1 MQVCYPSIQVSPMQV
16 LRCLRQTSRALKA
29 VYAMSEDLNELVK
42 GVIST
47 KKLNGTETFKK
58 AEDSPMAA
66 ADILDY
72 WSWAYSDIV
81 GNTNRGALAEFIV
94 ARAIGSE
101 AAVRNDW
108 AAYDLETPSGIK
120 VEVKSS
126 AYLQS
131 WQQTTVSAPSFS
143 IRKAKEWS
151 PETNE
156 FGEERLR
163 HSDVYVFCLLAYK
176 GDKRLLDP
184 LDLFQWEFY
193 VVKTSEI
200 DQMFGERASISINQG
215 RTLSQ
220 AYSVN
225 SLMDALEATSSA

>member
-1 MQVCYPSIQVSPMQV
+1 
-16 LRCLRQTSRALKA
+16 
-29 VYAMSEDLNELVK
+29 MSENINELIN
-42 GVIST
+42 GVFNT
-47 KKLNGTETFKK
+47 KRLGGAETFKK
-58 AEDSPMAA
+58 AEGSPLAV

-101 AAVRNDW
+101 PAVRNDW

-131 WQQTTVSAPSFS
+131 WHQTAVSAPSFS

-163 HSDVYVFCLLAYK
+163 HSDVYDVWC
-176 GDKRLLDP
+176 
-184 LDLFQWEFY
+184 Q
-193 VVKTSEI
+193 
-200 DQMFGERASISINQG
+200 
-215 RTLSQ
+215 
-220 AYSVN
+220 
-225 SLMDALEATSSA
+225 

>member
-1 MQVCYPSIQVSPMQV
+1 
-16 LRCLRQTSRALKA
+16 
-29 VYAMSEDLNELVK
+29 MSENINDLIK

-47 KKLNGTETFKK
+47 KKLEGAETFKNG
-58 AEDSPMAA
+58 EGSLLVS

-94 ARAIGSE
+94 SRAIGSE
-101 AAVRNDW
+101 PSVRNDW
-108 AAYDLETPSGIK
+108 AAYDLETPSEIK

-131 WQQTTVSAPSFS
+131 WHQTTASAPSFS

-176 GDKRLLDP
+176 GDKRLLNP
-184 LDLFQWEFY
+184 LDLSQWEFY

-200 DQMFGERASISINQG
+200 DRIFGERSSISIN
-215 RTLSQ
+215 RVKDLSL
-220 AYSVN
+220 AYSVDT
-225 SLMDALEATSSA
+225 LMDAVEATHSD

>member
-1 MQVCYPSIQVSPMQV
+1 
-16 LRCLRQTSRALKA
+16 
-29 VYAMSEDLNELVK
+29 MSESINALGQ
-42 GVIST
+42 GVISI
-47 KKLNGTETFKK
+47 KKLKGADTFKK
-58 AEDSPMAA
+58 AEGSPLVA

-94 ARAIGSE
+94 GRAIGSE

-131 WQQTTVSAPSFS
+131 WHQTAVSAPSFS

-176 GDKRLLDP
+176 GDKRMLDP
-184 LDLFQWEFY
+184 LDLSQWEFY

-200 DQMFGERASISINQG
+200 DRIFGGRSSISIN
-215 RTLSQ
+215 RVKDLSL
-220 AYSVN
+220 AYSVDG
-225 SLMDALEATSSA
+225 LMDAVEAAYSA

>member
-1 MQVCYPSIQVSPMQV
+1 
-16 LRCLRQTSRALKA
+16 
-29 VYAMSEDLNELVK
+29 MSENINELVN

-47 KKLNGTETFKK
+47 KKLDGAETFKN
-58 AEDSPMAA
+58 AEGSPLAA
-66 ADILDY
+66 TDILDY

-81 GNTNRGALAEFIV
+81 GNTNRGAFAEFIV

-101 AAVRNDW
+101 PLVRTDW
-108 AAYDLETPSGIK
+108 AAYDLDTPSGIK

-131 WQQTTVSAPSFS
+131 WHQATASTPTFS
-143 IRKAKEWS
+143 IKKAREWF

-156 FGEERLR
+156 LSEERLR
-163 HSDVYVFCLLAYK
+163 YSDVYVFCLLAYK

-184 LDLFQWEFY
+184 LDLSQWVFY

-200 DQMFGERASISINQG
+200 DRIFGDRSSISIN
-215 RTLSQ
+215 RVKDLSQ
-220 AYSVN
+220 AYSVDR
-225 SLMDALEATSSA
+225 LLDAVQTSFNF

>member
-1 MQVCYPSIQVSPMQV
+1 
-16 LRCLRQTSRALKA
+16 
-29 VYAMSEDLNELVK
+29 MSENINDLVN

-47 KKLNGTETFKK
+47 KKLDGAETFKK
-58 AEDSPMAA
+58 AQGSPLAA

-101 AAVRNDW
+101 PPVRTDW
-108 AAYDLETPSGIK
+108 AAYDLDTPSGIK

-131 WQQTTVSAPSFS
+131 WYQATVSAPTFS
-143 IRKAKEWS
+143 IRKARGCF

-156 FGEERLR
+156 VSEEPLR

-176 GDKRLLDP
+176 GDKRMLDP
-184 LDLFQWEFY
+184 LDLSQWEFY
-193 VVKTSEI
+193 VVKTTEI
-200 DQMFGERASISINQG
+200 DRIFGERSSIGIN
-215 RTLSQ
+215 RVKDLSE
-220 AYSVN
+220 AYSVDA
-225 SLMDALEATSSA
+225 LMDAVEAAYSA

>member
-1 MQVCYPSIQVSPMQV
+1 
-16 LRCLRQTSRALKA
+16 
-29 VYAMSEDLNELVK
+29 MSESINALVK
-42 GVIST
+42 GVISI
-47 KKLNGTETFKK
+47 KKLKGAETFKK
-58 AEDSPMAA
+58 AEGSPLVA

-101 AAVRNDW
+101 PAVRNDW

-131 WQQTTVSAPSFS
+131 WHQTAVSAPSFS

-163 HSDVYVFCLLAYK
+163 HSDLYVFCLLAYK

-184 LDLFQWEFY
+184 PDLSQWEFY

-200 DQMFGERASISINQG
+200 DRMFGERTSISINQVKS
-215 RTLSQ
+215 LSQ

-225 SLMDALEATSSA
+225 SLMNAVDAAFSA

>member
-1 MQVCYPSIQVSPMQV
+1 
-16 LRCLRQTSRALKA
+16 
-29 VYAMSEDLNELVK
+29 MSESVNELVR

-47 KKLNGTETFKK
+47 KKLKGTEAFKG
-58 AEDSPMAA
+58 AEDSPLAA

-101 AAVRNDW
+101 PAVRNDW
-108 AAYDLETPSGIK
+108 AAYDLEAPSGIK

-131 WQQTTVSAPSFS
+131 WHQTTVSAPSFS

-184 LDLFQWEFY
+184 LDLSQWEFY

-200 DQMFGERASISINQG
+200 NRIFGERSSISIN
-215 RTLSQ
+215 RVKDLSL
-220 AYSVN
+220 AYSVDG
-225 SLMDALEATSSA
+225 LMDAVEAAYSA

>member
-1 MQVCYPSIQVSPMQV
+1 
-16 LRCLRQTSRALKA
+16 
-29 VYAMSEDLNELVK
+29 MSESINKLVS

-47 KKLNGTETFKK
+47 KKLDGAETFKK
-58 AEDSPMAA
+58 AEGSPLAA

-101 AAVRNDW
+101 PPVRTDW
-108 AAYDLETPSGIK
+108 AAYDLDKPSGIK

-131 WQQTTVSAPSFS
+131 WHQTTVSTPTFS
-143 IRKAKEWS
+143 IRKAREWF

-156 FGEERLR
+156 
-163 HSDVYVFCLLAYK
+163 
-176 GDKRLLDP
+176 
-184 LDLFQWEFY
+184 
-193 VVKTSEI
+193 
-200 DQMFGERASISINQG
+200 
-215 RTLSQ
+215 LSC
-220 AYSVN
+220 
-225 SLMDALEATSSA
+225 ETSSV

>member
-1 MQVCYPSIQVSPMQV
+1 
-16 LRCLRQTSRALKA
+16 
-29 VYAMSEDLNELVK
+29 MSESINKLAS

-47 KKLNGTETFKK
+47 KKLDGAETFKK
-58 AEDSPMAA
+58 AEGSPLAA

-101 AAVRNDW
+101 PAVRNDW
-108 AAYDLETPSGIK
+108 ASYDLEAPSGIK

-131 WQQTTVSAPSFS
+131 WHQTTVSAPSFS

-156 FGEERLR
+156 FGEERRR

-184 LDLFQWEFY
+184 LDLSQWEFY
-193 VVKTSEI
+193 VVKTFEI
-200 DQMFGERASISINQG
+200 DRIFGERSSISIN
-215 RTLSQ
+215 RVKDLSL
-220 AYSVN
+220 AHSVD
-225 SLMDALEATSSA
+225 SLVDAVEATYSA

>member
-1 MQVCYPSIQVSPMQV
+1 
-16 LRCLRQTSRALKA
+16 
-29 VYAMSEDLNELVK
+29 MSESINALVK
-42 GVIST
+42 GVISI
-47 KKLNGTETFKK
+47 KKLKGAETFKK
-58 AEDSPMAA
+58 AEGSPLVA

-101 AAVRNDW
+101 PAVRNDW

-131 WQQTTVSAPSFS
+131 WHQTAVSAPSFS

-184 LDLFQWEFY
+184 LDLSQWEFY
-193 VVKTSEI
+193 VVKTTEI
-200 DQMFGERASISINQG
+200 DQIFGERSSIGIN
-215 RTLSQ
+215 RVKTLSE

-225 SLMDALEATSSA
+225 SLMDAVEAMFST

>member
-1 MQVCYPSIQVSPMQV
+1 
-16 LRCLRQTSRALKA
+16 
-29 VYAMSEDLNELVK
+29 MSENINDLVN

-47 KKLNGTETFKK
+47 KKLDGAETFKK
-58 AEDSPMAA
+58 AQGSPLAA

-101 AAVRNDW
+101 PPVRTDW
-108 AAYDLETPSGIK
+108 AAYDLDTPSGIK

-131 WQQTTVSAPSFS
+131 WYQATVSAPTFS
-143 IRKAKEWS
+143 IRKARGWF

-156 FGEERLR
+156 VSEEPLR

-176 GDKRLLDP
+176 GDKRMLDP
-184 LDLFQWEFY
+184 LDLSQWEFY
-193 VVKTSEI
+193 VVKTTEI
-200 DQMFGERASISINQG
+200 DRIFGERSSIGIN
-215 RTLSQ
+215 RVKDLSE
-220 AYSVN
+220 AYSVDA
-225 SLMDALEATSSA
+225 LMDAVEAAYSA

>member
-1 MQVCYPSIQVSPMQV
+1 
-16 LRCLRQTSRALKA
+16 
-29 VYAMSEDLNELVK
+29 MSESINALVK
-42 GVIST
+42 GVISI
-47 KKLNGTETFKK
+47 KKLKGAETFKK
-58 AEDSPMAA
+58 AEGSPLVA

-101 AAVRNDW
+101 PAVRNDW

-131 WQQTTVSAPSFS
+131 WHQTAVSAPSFS

-163 HSDVYVFCLLAYK
+163 HSDLYVFCLLAYK

-184 LDLFQWEFY
+184 LDLSQWEFY

-200 DQMFGERASISINQG
+200 DRMFGERTSISINQVKS
-215 RTLSQ
+215 LSQ

-225 SLMDALEATSSA
+225 SLMNAVAAAFSA

>member
-1 MQVCYPSIQVSPMQV
+1 
-16 LRCLRQTSRALKA
+16 
-29 VYAMSEDLNELVK
+29 MSEDLNELVK

-47 KKLNGTETFKK
+47 KKLGGAETFKK
-58 AEDSPMAA
+58 AEDSTMAA

-101 AAVRNDW
+101 PAVRNDW

-131 WQQTTVSAPSFS
+131 WHQTTVSTPSFS
-143 IRKAKEWS
+143 IREAREWS

-156 FGEERLR
+156 FSEERLR
-163 HSDVYVFCLLAYK
+163 HSDVYVFCLLAYR
-176 GDKRLLDP
+176 GEKRLLDP
-184 LDLFQWEFY
+184 LDLTQWEFY
-193 VVKTSEI
+193 VIKTSEI
-200 DQMFGERASISINQG
+200 DRIFEDRASIGINQV
-215 RTLSQ
+215 RRYSQ
-220 AYSVN
+220 AYSAN
-225 SLMDALEATSSA
+225 SLMDAVEATFTL

>member
-1 MQVCYPSIQVSPMQV
+1 
-16 LRCLRQTSRALKA
+16 
-29 VYAMSEDLNELVK
+29 MSESINALVK
-42 GVIST
+42 GVISI
-47 KKLNGTETFKK
+47 KKLKGAETFKK
-58 AEDSPMAA
+58 AEGSPLVA

-101 AAVRNDW
+101 AEVRNDW
-108 AAYDLETPSGIK
+108 AAYDLETPNGIK

-131 WQQTTVSAPSFS
+131 WHQTAVSAPSFS

-156 FGEERLR
+156 FGEESLR

-184 LDLFQWEFY
+184 LDLSQWEFY

-200 DQMFGERASISINQG
+200 DRIFGERSSISIN
-215 RTLSQ
+215 RVKDLSQ
-220 AYSVN
+220 AYSVHN
-225 SLMDALEATSSA
+225 LMDAVEATYSA

>member
-1 MQVCYPSIQVSPMQV
+1 
-16 LRCLRQTSRALKA
+16 
-29 VYAMSEDLNELVK
+29 MSESVNELVK

-47 KKLNGTETFKK
+47 KKLKGAETFKK
-58 AEDSPMAA
+58 AEDSPLAA
-66 ADILDY
+66 VDILDY

-101 AAVRNDW
+101 PAVRNDW

-131 WQQTTVSAPSFS
+131 WHQTAVSAPSFS

-184 LDLFQWEFY
+184 PDLSQWEFY

-200 DQMFGERASISINQG
+200 DRIFEERASIGINQVQ
-215 RTLSQ
+215 RLSQ
-220 AYSVN
+220 TYSAKN
-225 SLMDALEATSSA
+225 LMDAVQTASA

>member
-1 MQVCYPSIQVSPMQV
+1 
-16 LRCLRQTSRALKA
+16 
-29 VYAMSEDLNELVK
+29 MSENINELVN

-47 KKLNGTETFKK
+47 KKLGGAETFKN
-58 AEDSPMAA
+58 AEGSPLAA
-66 ADILDY
+66 TDILDY

-101 AAVRNDW
+101 PAVRNDW
-108 AAYDLETPSGIK
+108 AAYDLETPGGIK

-131 WQQTTVSAPSFS
+131 WHQTTVSAPSFS
-143 IRKAKEWS
+143 IRRAKEWS

-163 HSDVYVFCLLAYK
+163 HSDLYVFCLLAYK

-184 LDLFQWEFY
+184 PDLSQWEFY

-200 DQMFGERASISINQG
+200 DRMFGERTSISINQVKS
-215 RTLSQ
+215 LSQ

-225 SLMDALEATSSA
+225 SLMNAVDAAFSA

>member
-1 MQVCYPSIQVSPMQV
+1 
-16 LRCLRQTSRALKA
+16 
-29 VYAMSEDLNELVK
+29 MSESVNELVR

-47 KKLNGTETFKK
+47 KKLKGTEAFKG
-58 AEDSPMAA
+58 AEDSPLAA

-101 AAVRNDW
+101 PAVRNDW
-108 AAYDLETPSGIK
+108 AAYDLEAPSGIK

-131 WQQTTVSAPSFS
+131 WHQTTVSAPSFS
-143 IRKAKEWS
+143 IRKAKEWF

-184 LDLFQWEFY
+184 LDLSQWEFY

-200 DQMFGERASISINQG
+200 DRIFGERSSISIN
-215 RTLSQ
+215 RVKDLSL
-220 AYSVN
+220 AYSVDG
-225 SLMDALEATSSA
+225 LMDAVEAAYSA

>member
-1 MQVCYPSIQVSPMQV
+1 
-16 LRCLRQTSRALKA
+16 
-29 VYAMSEDLNELVK
+29 MSENINELVN

-47 KKLNGTETFKK
+47 KRLDGAETFKK
-58 AEDSPMAA
+58 AESSPLAA

-101 AAVRNDW
+101 PAVRNDW

-131 WQQTTVSAPSFS
+131 WHQTTVSAPSFS

-184 LDLFQWEFY
+184 LDLSQWEFY

-200 DQMFGERASISINQG
+200 DRIFGERSSISIN
-215 RTLSQ
+215 RVKDLSL
-220 AYSVN
+220 AYSVD
-225 SLMDALEATSSA
+225 SLMDAVEAAYSA

>member
-1 MQVCYPSIQVSPMQV
+1 
-16 LRCLRQTSRALKA
+16 
-29 VYAMSEDLNELVK
+29 MSENINELVN

-47 KKLNGTETFKK
+47 KRLDGAETFKK
-58 AEDSPMAA
+58 AESSPLAA

-101 AAVRNDW
+101 PAVRNDW

-131 WQQTTVSAPSFS
+131 WHQTTVSAPSFS

-184 LDLFQWEFY
+184 LDLSQWEFY

-200 DQMFGERASISINQG
+200 DRIFGERSSIGIN
-215 RTLSQ
+215 RVKDLSL
-220 AYSVN
+220 AYSVD
-225 SLMDALEATSSA
+225 SLMDAVEATYSA

>member
-1 MQVCYPSIQVSPMQV
+1 
-16 LRCLRQTSRALKA
+16 
-29 VYAMSEDLNELVK
+29 MSENINELVK

-47 KKLNGTETFKK
+47 KKLNGAETFKK
-58 AEDSPMAA
+58 AEGSPLVT

-81 GNTNRGALAEFIV
+81 GNTNRGVLAEFIV

-131 WQQTTVSAPSFS
+131 WHQTAVSAPSFS

-184 LDLFQWEFY
+184 LDLSQWEFY

-200 DQMFGERASISINQG
+200 DRIFGERSSISIN
-215 RTLSQ
+215 RTKDLSL
-220 AYSVN
+220 AYSVD
-225 SLMDALEATSSA
+225 SLMAAVEATYSA

>member
-1 MQVCYPSIQVSPMQV
+1 
-16 LRCLRQTSRALKA
+16 
-29 VYAMSEDLNELVK
+29 MSESINALVK
-42 GVIST
+42 GVISI
-47 KKLNGTETFKK
+47 KKLKGAETFKK
-58 AEDSPMAA
+58 AEGSPLVA

-101 AAVRNDW
+101 PAVRNDW

-131 WQQTTVSAPSFS
+131 WHQTAVSAPSFS
-143 IRKAKEWS
+143 TRKAKEWS

-163 HSDVYVFCLLAYK
+163 HSDLYVFCLLAYK

-184 LDLFQWEFY
+184 PDLSQWEFY

-200 DQMFGERASISINQG
+200 DRMFGERTSISINQVKS
-215 RTLSQ
+215 LSQ

-225 SLMDALEATSSA
+225 SLMNAVDAAFSA

>member
-1 MQVCYPSIQVSPMQV
+1 
-16 LRCLRQTSRALKA
+16 
-29 VYAMSEDLNELVK
+29 MSENINDLVN

-47 KKLNGTETFKK
+47 KKLDGAETFKK
-58 AEDSPMAA
+58 AQGSPLAA

-101 AAVRNDW
+101 PPVRTDW
-108 AAYDLETPSGIK
+108 AAYDLDTPSGIK

-131 WQQTTVSAPSFS
+131 WHQTSISKPIFS
-143 IRKAKEWS
+143 IRKAREWS
-151 PETNE
+151 PETNKLN
-156 FGEERLR
+156 EELLR
-163 HSDVYVFCLLAYK
+163 HSDVYVFCLLAYR

-184 LDLFQWEFY
+184 MDLSQWEFY
-193 VVKTSEI
+193 VVKTTEI
-200 DQMFGERASISINQG
+200 DRIFSEQSTIGIN
-215 RTLSQ
+215 RVRDLSQ
-220 AYSVN
+220 AYSVD
-225 SLMDALEATSSA
+225 SLMDAVEAAYSA

>member
-1 MQVCYPSIQVSPMQV
+1 
-16 LRCLRQTSRALKA
+16 
-29 VYAMSEDLNELVK
+29 MSESINKLVS

-47 KKLNGTETFKK
+47 KKLDGAETFKK
-58 AEDSPMAA
+58 AEGSPLAA

-101 AAVRNDW
+101 PAVRNDW
-108 AAYDLETPSGIK
+108 AAYDLEAPSGIK

-131 WQQTTVSAPSFS
+131 WHQTTVSAPSFS

-176 GDKRLLDP
+176 GDKRMLNP
-184 LDLFQWEFY
+184 LDLSQWEFY

-200 DQMFGERASISINQG
+200 DRIFGERSSISIN
-215 RTLSQ
+215 RVKDLSL
-220 AYSVN
+220 AYSVDG
-225 SLMDALEATSSA
+225 LMDAVEAAYSA